1 MKHFFEVSH
10 HKASVKVSINSF
22 MMGSLIFILTL
33 VWTLSPSKFIIQ
45 MIAQIVLAIPLL
57 FVSSLAYAK
66 IGHKQKEEQGWDT
79 FGWFTN
85 NIGSIFIL
93 NVVGLMTGT
102 IYKELALFYFLLT
115 IILMGVYSSI
125 NVFYNKQVLKEK
137 LFKFLFF
144 VLVMFLGGILPIIL
158 YY

>member
-22 MMGSLIFILTL
+22 MMGSLFFILTL

-66 IGHKQKEEQGWDT
+66 IGHQEKEEQGWDT

-102 IYKELALFYFLLT
+102 IYKELAIFYFLLT
-115 IILMGVYSSI
+115 IVLMATYSAI
-125 NVFYNKQVLKEK
+125 NVFYNRKVLKEK

-144 VLVMFLGGILPIIL
+144 VLIMFLGGILPIIL